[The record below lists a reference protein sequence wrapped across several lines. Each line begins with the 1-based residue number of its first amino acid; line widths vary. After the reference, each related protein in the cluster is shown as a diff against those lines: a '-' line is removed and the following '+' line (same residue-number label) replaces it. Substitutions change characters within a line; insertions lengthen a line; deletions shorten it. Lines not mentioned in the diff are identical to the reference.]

1 MFLSLK
7 NFVPIRLGFL
17 VCISLP
23 AFLLLAGCA
32 MNLDYWKGQKKSK
45 LISTWGSPQKT
56 LPDRKGGKVYVY
68 DRSPWETKTNYLGNN
83 TGPTRLI
90 GLYIKKKGVIYG
102 WKELPLGKSLYK

>member
-7 NFVPIRLGFL
+7 SFVPIRLGLL
-17 VCISLP
+17 VCISLS
-23 AFLLLAGCA
+23 ASLLFVGCT
-32 MNLDYWKGQKKSK
+32 MSLNHWKGQTKSK
-45 LISTWGSPQKT
+45 LISTWGSPQRT
-56 LPDRKGGKVYVY
+56 LPDKKGGKVYIY

-90 GLYIKKKGVIYG
+90 GFYINKRGVIYG